1 MYLCAPLQKDNYQKI
16 KYMNIVRKDLDK
28 NNAILTLSIEK
39 ADYAEKVDKT
49 LRDYRKKANIPG
61 FRPGMVPAGLVK
73 KMYGKAVTAEEINK
87 LVLDNLSDYIR
98 ENNVNILGEPM
109 PNENEQKTIDF
120 DTQEDFEFVFDLGL
134 APEFDVNLT
143 QKDKIKFYTIT
154 VSDEMIENQVKS
166 YTGRYGK
173 YVQEEVVEEKDMI
186 KGELL
191 ELANGKVNESGIKV
205 KDATMTASYMKDA
218 DQKALFVGAKKG
230 DVITFNPAKAFEN
243 ETEISSMLKISK
255 DEAKNI
261 DSDFQLKIESIT
273 RYHESAIDQ
282 ELFDKVYGEGVVTS
296 EAEFRAKIKE
306 TIQESLVA
314 DSEYKF
320 GMDAQEMLIAKFGD
334 LTFPDEFLK
343 RWVLSNHENL
353 SAETLEE
360 DYSKMIA
367 DLKWQLIK
375 SKIQKNAEIKVEG
388 ADVEGYAKKVAKAQ
402 FAQYGMIGMED
413 EVLANYAKDMMKKED
428 TLKSMIDRVTEE
440 KVFAVVKEA
449 VKLEDKEISIE
460 EFNKIIETK

>member
-1 MYLCAPLQKDNYQKI
+1 
-16 KYMNIVRKDLDK
+16 MNIVRKDLDQ
-28 NNAILTLSIEK
+28 NNAILTLNIEK

-61 FRPGMVPAGLVK
+61 FRPGMVPVGLVK

-87 LVLDNLSDYIR
+87 LVSDSLYNYIR
-98 ENNVNILGEPM
+98 ENNVNLLGEPM
-109 PNENEQKTIDF
+109 PNETEQKPFDF
-120 DTQEDFEFVFDLGL
+120 DTQEDFEFVFDLGI
-134 APEFDVNLT
+134 APEFEVELT
-143 QKDKIKFYTIT
+143 KKDKVKYYTIT
-154 VSDEMIENQVKS
+154 VSDEMIENQLKS

-191 ELANGKVNESGIKV
+191 EMANGKVNESGIKV
-205 KDATMTASYMKDA
+205 KEATLTASYMKDEA
-218 DQKALFVGAKKG
+218 QKALFIGAKKG
-230 DVITFNPAKAFEN
+230 DVVTFNPALAFEN

-261 DSDFQLKIESIT
+261 TSDFQLKIEGIT

-282 ELFDKVYGEGVVTS
+282 ELFDKVYGEGVVSS

-306 TIQESLVA
+306 NIQENLIS

-320 GMDAQEMLIAKFGD
+320 GIDAQEMLIAKLKD
-334 LTFPDEFLK
+334 VTFPDAFLK
-343 RWVLSNHENL
+343 RWVLSNNENL
-353 SAETLEE
+353 TPETLEA
-360 DYSKMIA
+360 DYDKMIA

-375 SKIQKNAEIKVEG
+375 SKLQKTAEINVQ
-388 ADVEGYAKKVAKAQ
+388 APDVEEYAKKVAKAQ

-413 EVLANYAKDMMKKED
+413 EILANYAKDMMKKEE
-428 TLKSMIDRVTEE
+428 TLKSMIERVTEE
-440 KVFAVVKEA
+440 KIFEAVKEA
-449 VKLEDKEISIE
+449 VKLDTKEISIE
-460 EFNKIIETK
+460 EFNKMFETK